1 MPGLM
6 DTRKHGQLRKTR
18 RPLEMV
24 VLLVL
29 LTAIG
34 LPLTNQTSINCHV
47 CEQENS
53 LNCTNPQTC
62 PESKKYCVVV
72 AIRLFERFYISSK
85 QCTRNCPVT
94 PYFPSSPEG
103 SSNPAPPQPKNFVV
117 QKPLPFLYSRCCKWD
132 LCNQYGPH
140 LLYYKE
146 QPGKASERRH
156 RYTELFLPGF
166 MVLIATGLT
175 ALSLQ

>member
-6 DTRKHGQLRKTR
+6 DTLKHGPLRKTR

-29 LTAIG
+29 LTATG
-34 LPLTNQTSINCHV
+34 LPLTVEALNCHV
-47 CEQENS
+47 CEEENS

-62 PESKKYCVVV
+62 SDEQKFCVMV
-72 AIRLFERFYISSK
+72 AARLLERFYISSK
-85 QCTRNCPVT
+85 QCTKTCLIP
-94 PYFPSSPEG
+94 PYFPPAPEESSDAG
-103 SSNPAPPQPKNFVV
+103 PPQPKNFVV
-117 QKPLPFLYSRCCKWD
+117 QKPLPFLYSKCCKWD
-132 LCNQYGPH
+132 LCNQHGPH

-156 RYTELFLPGF
+156 RHTELFLPGF
-166 MVLIATGLT
+166 MVLIAAVLT